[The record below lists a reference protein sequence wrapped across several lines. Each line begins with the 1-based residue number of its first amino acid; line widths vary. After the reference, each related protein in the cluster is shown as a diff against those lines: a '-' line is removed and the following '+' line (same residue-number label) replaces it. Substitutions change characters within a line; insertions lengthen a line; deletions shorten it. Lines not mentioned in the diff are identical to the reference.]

1 MMGTAAIVPAAS
13 RDLPSAVSFIH
24 GVVSMPR
31 FFFDLFFDRYV
42 VLDPGGMLFEIP
54 ARAAAAADAMAQ
66 HLMTS
71 RSDLR
76 RCGGWIRVR
85 DERRREVYRSSIPA
99 EGGGTPRYGK
109 QGSVC

>member
-1 MMGTAAIVPAAS
+1 
-13 RDLPSAVSFIH
+13 
-24 GVVSMPR
+24 MPR

-54 ARAAAAADAMAQ
+54 ARAAAAADTMAQ

-71 RSDLR
+71 RADLQ

-85 DERRREVYRSSIPA
+85 DERRKEIYRSSIPA
-99 EGGGTPRYGK
+99 DGASGSTTRYGK
-109 QGSVC
+109 RGKMP